1 MLSLASSPYHA
12 PAQALFVA
20 IHAVGAVFGATFHK
34 LAPPLYP
41 GNAHRKMGWALSS
54 VLLLQAAVGF
64 VATVARRRRRARHL
78 EFAPV
83 PAREQEQAGYRHS
96 GDSGHGPSL
105 EQEPSEHQHQPRHGA
120 HHDDGDDDDD
130 DDDGWDRD
138 AEEKLLGGGQ
148 QQQQQRQRQRWVA
161 AAGLALERF
170 LSSHAPCVLGR
181 RVLSAC
187 DVAYSAIA
195 RLLVPLAF
203 AQICLGLVAGSGIF
217 VSVTPSLVPVVV
229 PRELGR
235 EGGGEDE

>member
-20 IHAVGAVFGATFHK
+20 IHAAGAVFGATFHR

-83 PAREQEQAGYRHS
+83 PAREQEQGGYRHS

-120 HHDDGDDDDD
+120 HHDDGDDDYDD
-130 DDDGWDRD
+130 EDRWDRD

-170 LSSHAPCVLGR
+170 L
-181 RVLSAC
+181 
-187 DVAYSAIA
+187 
-195 RLLVPLAF
+195 
-203 AQICLGLVAGSGIF
+203 
-217 VSVTPSLVPVVV
+217 
-229 PRELGR
+229 
-235 EGGGEDE
+235 